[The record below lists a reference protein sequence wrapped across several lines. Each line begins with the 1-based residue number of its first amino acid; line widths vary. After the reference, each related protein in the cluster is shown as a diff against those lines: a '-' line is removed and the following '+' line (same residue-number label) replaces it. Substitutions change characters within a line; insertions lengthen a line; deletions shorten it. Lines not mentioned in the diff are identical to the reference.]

1 MSVEALR
8 ARITATVGRLLID
21 AELDSGEGT
30 LVIVGPNGAGK
41 SSLLSLLL
49 GVMPAEQGRVSIG
62 DTVLFDTAASVRV
75 PTEQRRLGYV
85 PQDYA
90 LFPHLTVRENIAFA
104 LGSSPAPLSKA
115 ERAQRVSALLHELG
129 LTDHAER
136 RTQALSG
143 GEKQRVA
150 LARALSVR
158 PRALLLDEPL
168 AALDVHSRQEVR
180 AFLAGYL
187 AQVALPTVVVT
198 HDAEDARELGH
209 RIAVLEGG
217 KVTQAGTWDEL
228 AAKPASRFVAQFV
241 ASLGGARETRP

>member
-8 ARITATVGRLLID
+8 ARLSANVGRLRID
-21 AELDSGEGT
+21 ADLDSGGGT

-49 GVMPAEQGRVSIG
+49 GVLPAAQGRVSIG
-62 DTVLFDTAASVRV
+62 DTVLLDTAASVQV

-90 LFPHLTVRENIAFA
+90 LFPHLSVRENIDFA
-104 LGSSPAPLSKA
+104 LGCSPSPLSRA
-115 ERAQRVSALLHELG
+115 ERAQRVSAMLQDLG
-129 LTDHAER
+129 LTEHTDR

-150 LARALSVR
+150 LARVLSVR

-168 AALDVHSRQEVR
+168 AALDVHSRHEVR

-187 AQVALPTVVVT
+187 AKVALPTVVVT
-198 HDAEDARELGH
+198 HDAEDARQLGH

-228 AAKPASRFVAQFV
+228 AAKPASRFVTQFV
-241 ASLGGARETRP
+241 ASLGAARETRP